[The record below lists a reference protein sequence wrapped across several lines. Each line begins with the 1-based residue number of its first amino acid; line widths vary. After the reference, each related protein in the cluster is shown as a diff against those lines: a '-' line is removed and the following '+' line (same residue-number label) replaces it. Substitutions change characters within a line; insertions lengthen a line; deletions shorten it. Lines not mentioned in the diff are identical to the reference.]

1 VHSNGFSLVRKIV
14 SISGLGWDAPAP
26 FAEGK
31 ALGEALLTPTR
42 IYVKP
47 LLKAIRETKALK
59 ALAHITGGGF
69 PENIPRVLPK
79 TLSAEI
85 DLGSIPVPAVF
96 SWLAKTG
103 GVEAKEMLRTF
114 NCGVGMIVVVSAE
127 NAKIVTD
134 ALTAEGE
141 TVVPLGR
148 MVERPEGGAGVI
160 YKGTLGL

>member
-1 VHSNGFSLVRKIV
+1 MRKIV
-14 SISGLGWDAPAP
+14 ELSGLGWDAPAP

-47 LLKAIRETKALK
+47 LLKAIRETHALK

-79 TLSAEI
+79 HLAAEI
-85 DLGSIPVPAVF
+85 DLAAVKVPPVF

-103 GVEAKEMLRTF
+103 GVEEKEMLRTF
-114 NCGVGMIVVVSAE
+114 NCGIGMIVVVAAE
-127 NAKIVTD
+127 NVSAVKA
-134 ALTAEGE
+134 ALEAEGE
-141 TVVPLGR
+141 AVITLGR
-148 MVERPEGGAGVI
+148 MIARTEGAAGTV
-160 YKGTLGL
+160 YKGTLAL

>member
-1 VHSNGFSLVRKIV
+1 HSNGFSLVRKIV
-14 SISGLGWDAPAP
+14 ELSGLGWDAPAP

-31 ALGEALLTPTR
+31 TLGAALLTPTR

-79 TLSAEI
+79 HLAAEI
-85 DLGSIPVPAVF
+85 DLASIAVPAVF

-103 GVEAKEMLRTF
+103 GVAQNEMLRTF
-114 NCGVGMIVVVSAE
+114 NCGVGMIVVVAAE
-127 NAKIVTD
+127 DADKVT
-134 ALTAEGE
+134 AVLEAEGE
-141 TVVPLGR
+141 KVARLGWMIARSEGAPGTV
-148 MVERPEGGAGVI
+148 